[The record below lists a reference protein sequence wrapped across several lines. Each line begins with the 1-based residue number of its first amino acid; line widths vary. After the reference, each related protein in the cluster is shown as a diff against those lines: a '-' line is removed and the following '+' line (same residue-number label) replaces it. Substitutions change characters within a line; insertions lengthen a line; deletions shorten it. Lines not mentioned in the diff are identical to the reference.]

1 MATIARSLPSSIVR
15 KKLMTKVIVSMS
27 GGKDSTATALL
38 AVEREVNPMLAFSD
52 TGHEHPST
60 YEYVDYLE
68 SKLDIKIERCKADFT
83 RDIERKR
90 EVVQTKWRK
99 DGISEDKI
107 ERALAVLHPT
117 GNPFLDMCLW
127 KGRFPSTMARFC
139 TEQLKILPFNE
150 QVLFPA
156 INKYGQV
163 ETWVGV
169 RADESRARAN
179 LPERSMDDTG
189 AEIVR
194 PILHWTVEDVFAMH
208 KKHGI
213 DPNPLYKQGMGRVG
227 CMPCISC
234 NKEELRQIAMRFP
247 EEIERVSEWEAI
259 VKEASKQDGA
269 TFFTV
274 RANEMNEL
282 TTREEHEKLASIKG
296 KVDWANTTKGKVQYD
311 LISVYE
317 EPSMCHS
324 IYGLC
329 E

>member
-1 MATIARSLPSSIVR
+1 MP
-15 KKLMTKVIVSMS
+15 KVIVSMS

-38 AVEREVNPMLAFSD
+38 AIERDVDPMLAFAD

-68 SKLDIKIERCKADFT
+68 QKLGIKIERCKADFSK
-83 RDIERKR
+83 DIERKR

-99 DGISEDKI
+99 DGISENKI
-107 ERALAVLHPT
+107 ERALAVLKPT
-117 GNPFLDMCLW
+117 GNPFLDLCLW

-139 TEQLKILPFNE
+139 TEHLKILPFNE

-156 INKYGQV
+156 MKKYDKV

-169 RADESRARAN
+169 RADESAARAK
-179 LPERSMDDTG
+179 LPEREMDDTG

-194 PILHWTVEDVFAMH
+194 PILTWTVEDVFAMH

-213 DPNPLYKQGMGRVG
+213 DPNPLYMQGMGRVG
-227 CMPCISC
+227 CMPCVSC
-234 NKEELRQIAMRFP
+234 GKEELRQIAMRFP
-247 EEIERVSEWEAI
+247 EEIERVSEWEALI
-259 VKEASKQDGA
+259 KEASKQDGA
-269 TFFTV
+269 TFFTL
-274 RANEMNEL
+274 RANEVEGL
-282 TTREEHEKLASIKG
+282 SREEHERLASIYA
-296 KVDWANTTKGKVQYD
+296 KVEWAKTTRGKVQYD

-317 EPSMCHS
+317 EPTMCHS

>member
-1 MATIARSLPSSIVR
+1 MP
-15 KKLMTKVIVSMS
+15 KVIVSMS

-38 AVEREVNPMLAFSD
+38 AIERDVDPMLAFAD

-68 SKLDIKIERCKADFT
+68 QKLGIKIERCKADFT
-83 RDIERKR
+83 KDIERKR

-107 ERALAVLHPT
+107 ERALAVLKPT

-139 TEQLKILPFNE
+139 TEFLKIHPFN
-150 QVLFPA
+150 QQILFPA
-156 INKYGQV
+156 MEKYGAV
-163 ETWVGV
+163 ESWVGV
-169 RADESRARAN
+169 RADESAARAK

-194 PILHWTVEDVFAMH
+194 PILSWTVEDVFAMH
-208 KKHGI
+208 KKHGV
-213 DPNPLYKQGMGRVG
+213 DPNPLYTQGMGRVG
-227 CMPCISC
+227 CMPCVNC
-234 NKEELRQIAMRFP
+234 NKAELHQISMRFP
-247 EEIERVSEWEAI
+247 EEIERVAEWEKI
-259 VKEASKQDGA
+259 VSEASKRDGA
-269 TFFTV
+269 SFFTL
-274 RANEMNEL
+274 RAKDSVGMSH
-282 TTREEHEKLASIKG
+282 EEYKNKASIHG
-296 KVDWANTTKGKVQYD
+296 HVEWANTTKGKVQYD

-317 EPSMCHS
+317 EPTMCHS

>member
-1 MATIARSLPSSIVR
+1 MS
-15 KKLMTKVIVSMS
+15 KVIVSMS

-38 AVEREVNPMLAFSD
+38 AIERDVDPMLAFAD

-68 SKLDIKIERCKADFT
+68 QKLGIKIERCKADFSK
-83 RDIERKR
+83 DIERKR

-107 ERALAVLHPT
+107 ERALAVLKPT

-139 TEQLKILPFNE
+139 TEFLKIIPFN
-150 QVLFPA
+150 QQILFPA
-156 INKYGQV
+156 MEKYGAV
-163 ETWVGV
+163 ESWVGV
-169 RADESRARAN
+169 RADESAARAK
-179 LPERSMDDTG
+179 LPEREMDDTG

-194 PILHWTVEDVFAMH
+194 PILTWTVEDVFAMH
-208 KKHGI
+208 KKHGV
-213 DPNPLYKQGMGRVG
+213 DPNPLYTQGMGRVG
-227 CMPCISC
+227 CMPCVNC
-234 NKEELRQIAMRFP
+234 NKAELHQISMRFP
-247 EEIERVSEWEAI
+247 EEIERVAEWERI
-259 VKEASKQDGA
+259 VSEASKRDGA
-269 TFFTV
+269 SFFTL
-274 RANEMNEL
+274 RAKDAVGMSDDEFKQKASIHGHVEWAK
-282 TTREEHEKLASIKG
+282 TTR
-296 KVDWANTTKGKVQYD
+296 GKVQYD

-317 EPSMCHS
+317 EPTMCHS

>member
-1 MATIARSLPSSIVR
+1 M
-15 KKLMTKVIVSMS
+15 KVIVSMS

-38 AVEREVNPMLAFSD
+38 AIERGVDPMLAFAD
-52 TGHEHPST
+52 TGHEHPTT

-68 SKLDIKIERCKADFT
+68 QKLGIKIERCKADFT
-83 RDIERKR
+83 KDIERKR

-107 ERALAVLHPT
+107 KRALAVLHPT

-139 TEQLKILPFNE
+139 TEFLKIHPFNR

-156 INKYGQV
+156 IEKYGKV
-163 ETWVGV
+163 ESWVGV
-169 RADESRARAN
+169 RADESAARAK
-179 LPERSMDDTG
+179 LPEREMDDTG

-194 PILHWTVEDVFAMH
+194 PILSWTVEDVFAMH
-208 KKHGI
+208 KKHGV
-213 DPNPLYKQGMGRVG
+213 DPNPLYTKGMGRVG
-227 CMPCISC
+227 CMPCVNC
-234 NKEELRQIAMRFP
+234 NKAELHQISMRFP
-247 EEIERVSEWEAI
+247 EEIERVAEWEGI
-259 VKEASKQDGA
+259 VSEASKRDGA
-269 TFFTV
+269 SFFTL
-274 RANEMNEL
+274 RAKDAVGMSD
-282 TTREEHEKLASIKG
+282 EEFKQKASIKG
-296 KVDWANTTKGKVQYD
+296 HVEWAKTTKGKVQYD

-317 EPSMCHS
+317 EPTMCHS

>member
-1 MATIARSLPSSIVR
+1 MA
-15 KKLMTKVIVSMS
+15 KVIVSMS

-38 AVEREVNPMLAFSD
+38 AIERDVDPMLAFAD

-68 SKLDIKIERCKADFT
+68 QKLGIKIERCKADFT
-83 RDIERKR
+83 KDIERKR

-117 GNPFLDMCLW
+117 GNPFLDLCIW

-139 TEQLKILPFNE
+139 TEFLKIIPFN
-150 QVLFPA
+150 QQILFPVME
-156 INKYGQV
+156 KYGEV
-163 ETWVGV
+163 ESWVGV
-169 RADESRARAN
+169 RADESAARSK

-208 KKHGI
+208 KKHGV
-213 DPNPLYKQGMGRVG
+213 DPNPLYKQGMSRVG
-227 CMPCISC
+227 CMPCINC
-234 NKEELRQIAMRFP
+234 RKDELRMIANQFP
-247 EEIERVSEWEAI
+247 DEIARLAEWEQI
-259 VKEASKQDGA
+259 VSDASKRDGA
-269 TFFTV
+269 TFFP
-274 RANEMNEL
+274 MNDL
-282 TTREEHEKLASIKG
+282 GDDIHG
-296 KVDWANTTKGKVQYD
+296 YVDWANTTRGKVQYD

>member
-1 MATIARSLPSSIVR
+1 M
-15 KKLMTKVIVSMS
+15 KVIVSMS

-38 AVEREVNPMLAFSD
+38 AIERGVDPMLAFAD
-52 TGHEHPST
+52 TGHEHPTT

-68 SKLDIKIERCKADFT
+68 QKLGIKIERCKADFT
-83 RDIERKR
+83 KDIERKR

-107 ERALAVLHPT
+107 KRALAVLHPT

-139 TEQLKILPFNE
+139 TEFLKIHPFNR

-156 INKYGQV
+156 IEKYGKV
-163 ETWVGV
+163 ESWVGV
-169 RADESRARAN
+169 RADESAARAK
-179 LPERSMDDTG
+179 LPEREMDDTG

-194 PILHWTVEDVFAMH
+194 PILSWTVEDVFAMH
-208 KKHGI
+208 KKHGV
-213 DPNPLYKQGMGRVG
+213 DPNPLYTKGMGRVG
-227 CMPCISC
+227 CMPCVNC
-234 NKEELRQIAMRFP
+234 NKAELHQISMRFP
-247 EEIERVSEWEAI
+247 EEIERVAEWERI
-259 VKEASKQDGA
+259 VSEASKRDGA
-269 TFFTV
+269 SFFTL
-274 RANEMNEL
+274 RAKDAVGMSD
-282 TTREEHEKLASIKG
+282 EEFKQKASIKG
-296 KVDWANTTKGKVQYD
+296 HVEWAKTTKGKVQYD

-317 EPSMCHS
+317 EPTMCHS